1 MTLRS
6 TPGASPDAVTLV
18 SSLSSDALRGALAGK
33 GLRLRTGPV
42 TACVRSRLEIVAA
55 GIERHY
61 AHHGVEHDDSF
72 VDFHVSVEHVRS
84 LRRWLKP
91 QVIFRID
98 GESPFNPLPADQ
110 AFAMLEW
117 GLNWCI
123 SSHCHQYLTIHC
135 AVVAKGSHALL
146 MPAPSG
152 SGKSTL
158 CAALALSGWRLLS
171 DELALIDP
179 KTLTIASLARPVSL
193 KNKSIDVTRSRAG
206 PHALGSTV
214 HDTVK
219 GTVAYLTPPREAVRD
234 GTPATPRW
242 VLVPTYDEQARGTT
256 LDGMTRGATMMQ
268 LIDNAFNYSVHG
280 EHGFETLSRV
290 VQGCEGWRLRYA
302 DIDDALARLEACTA

>member
-1 MTLRS
+1 MTFRLEPSAS
-6 TPGASPDAVTLV
+6 TDAGKRVA
-18 SSLSSDALRGALAGK
+18 SLSARELRAALAGE
-33 GLRLRTGPV
+33 GLRVRTGPV
-42 TACVRSRLEIVAA
+42 VACVRSRLEVVAE

-61 AHHGVEHDDSF
+61 AHHCVEHDDGF
-72 VDFHVSVEHVRS
+72 ADFHVSVEHAHS

-135 AVVAKGSHALL
+135 AVVAKGSRALL

-179 KTLTIASLARPVSL
+179 TTLTIASLARPVSL
-193 KNKSIDVTRSRAG
+193 KNRSIDVTRHRAG

-219 GTVAYLTPPREAVRD
+219 GTVAYLTPPRSAVQD
-234 GTPATPRW
+234 NTPATPHW
-242 VLVPTYDEQARGTT
+242 VLVPTYDEQASSTT
-256 LDGMTRGATMMQ
+256 LEAMTRGATMMQ
-268 LIDNAFNYSVHG
+268 LVDNAFNYSVHG
-280 EHGFETLSRV
+280 RHGFETLSHV
-290 VQGCEGWRLRYA
+290 VEGCGGWRLRYA
-302 DIDDALARLEACTA
+302 DMDDALERLNACTG